1 MILPSR
7 YRNYWLD
14 LVRKEDADKKEIDR
28 KKAIS
33 SIVSI
38 LQGMCRKKKKP

>member
-1 MILPSR
+1 MLPSR

-14 LVRKEDADKKEIDR
+14 LVRKEDADKKEIAR

-33 SIVSI
+33 SIAYI
-38 LQGMCRKKKKP
+38 LQGMCKKKKKP